1 VKSKPVN
8 MDRMLGALLRL
19 PSQAIVERI
28 ARDLSRAGH
37 DDISPAKFVV
47 FQYLPAEGAR
57 TTDLAE
63 RAGITKQSMS
73 ALVRTLIDNGY
84 MRRQPDPSDR
94 RASIIVRTDRGW
106 EIERI
111 AREAISGTVAEWRQ
125 AIGAERLEAGIEM
138 LEALAAHIDG
148 QSRHESVTASTI
160 AAPATPR

>member
-1 VKSKPVN
+1 MSSNSVN

-37 DDISPAKFVV
+37 DDLSPAQFVV

-57 TTDLAE
+57 TTELAE

-73 ALVRTLIDNGY
+73 ALVQALIANGY
-84 MRRQPDPSDR
+84 LARQPDPSDR
-94 RASIIVRTDRGW
+94 RAAIIVRTATGW

-111 AREAISGTVAEWRQ
+111 AREAISELVDEWRN
-125 AIGAERLEAGIEM
+125 ALEPGLLDAGIEM
-138 LEALAAHIDG
+138 LRALADYLDCQEA
-148 QSRHESVTASTI
+148 TAYDSQHSED
-160 AAPATPR
+160 R

>member
-1 VKSKPVN
+1 VSSNSVN

-37 DDISPAKFVV
+37 DDLSPAQFVV

-57 TTDLAE
+57 TTELAE

-84 MRRQPDPSDR
+84 MQRQPDPTDR

-111 AREAISGTVAEWRQ
+111 AREAISDTVAEWRQ

-138 LEALAAHIDG
+138 LEALAAHIAR
-148 QSRHESVTASTI
+148 QSRHESVNA
-160 AAPATPR
+160 